1 MIKIIKSS
9 EVREPKIYI
18 NTFKEKQPRDKIIDD
33 KLIFFLIFCA
43 LFHLYSH
50 VNIR

>member
-33 KLIFFLIFCA
+33 KLIFFLILWCKILPFLACK
-43 LFHLYSH
+43 Y
-50 VNIR
+50 